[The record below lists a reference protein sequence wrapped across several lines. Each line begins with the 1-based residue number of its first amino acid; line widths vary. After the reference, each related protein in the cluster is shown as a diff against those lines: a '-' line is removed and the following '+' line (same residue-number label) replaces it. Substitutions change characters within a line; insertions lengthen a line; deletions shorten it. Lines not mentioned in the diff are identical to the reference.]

1 MRRAGLGCPSP
12 AGMRL
17 AVTGCLASGAVRHRD
32 GRRRGAACGVARAPG
47 WRPPGPAAALL
58 AAAAMAGADAPL
70 FALGVG
76 DSREWGAADW
86 VSDALPHAAYGPV
99 TALTLAAISGRPRHR
114 GHRGMR

>member
-1 MRRAGLGCPSP
+1 
-12 AGMRL
+12 
-17 AVTGCLASGAVRHRD
+17 
-32 GRRRGAACGVARAPG
+32 
-47 WRPPGPAAALL
+47 
-58 AAAAMAGADAPL
+58 MAGADAPL

-86 VSDALPHAAYGPV
+86 VSDALPHAAYGAV